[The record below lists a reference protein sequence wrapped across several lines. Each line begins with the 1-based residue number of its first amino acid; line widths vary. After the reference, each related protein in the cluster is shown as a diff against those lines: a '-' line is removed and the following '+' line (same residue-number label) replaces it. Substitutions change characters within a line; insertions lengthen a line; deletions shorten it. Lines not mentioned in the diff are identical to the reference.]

1 MPIKEKIISK
11 FFRGKLR
18 SQFTIE
24 DIQDLKGNYARQGKY
39 VLCVPFFLF
48 DAIEIDQD
56 EAHQIRKSSRIKTPS
71 IETQFDSKDTSVS
84 VVINERSKESERRKS
99 GGLCNI
105 FLYGNIE
112 GLENSYSL
120 SKIIDNENYNE
131 SIDLETPF
139 NVNNNSLNGGRV
151 TGDAIIEFQEIQ
163 EYEVEEIPKVE
174 SSDIELEATENSKCI
189 AITKAGNSCKL
200 DRISGSNYCHIHQT
214 EEISVSP
221 IKEEGGCFGNNK
233 NGGGLIGEG
242 STMYNRYMQP
252 LGMDRE
258 GMNGCF
264 SGRHSRPSGCFSPGL
279 PMWRRRGCGCLS
291 FLPLL
296 LMLGLLYCLFFGDC
310 GCKNNNNSQTQIP
323 THDTV
328 YVEVVK
334 EKIDTLKIVQM
345 DTVSLIDST
354 SSVVTQ
360 MVPLPNV
367 QFKTNSDILLPSSA
381 KDLSKL
387 AEHLDKNDSLTALIK
402 GHTDSTGL
410 EEYNLELSQRRAE
423 AVKKYL
429 VSLGIDPNRINAKGM
444 GSAESKADNSTL
456 EGRLMN
462 RRVEVILE
470 STIRKT
476 RTIKPNPIAIDSIP
490 ITSDTSKNKSNVQ

>member
-1 MPIKEKIISK
+1 MPIRKKIVST
-11 FFRGKLR
+11 FLLGKLR

-24 DIQDLKGNYARQGKY
+24 DIQDLKGNYSRQGKY
-39 VLCVPFFLF
+39 LLRAPFFLF
-48 DAIEIDQD
+48 DAIEIDQ
-56 EAHQIRKSSRIKTPS
+56 EKVQQIRKSNRIKTSP
-71 IETQFDSKDTSVS
+71 IETEFESTDSSLS
-84 VVINERSKESERRKS
+84 IVIKERDKEFEIRKT
-99 GGLCNI
+99 GGIRNI
-105 FLYGNIE
+105 FLFDNIE

-120 SKIIDNENYNE
+120 TNNLDNDVE

-139 NVNNNSLNGGRV
+139 IVNSNSLNGGRV

-163 EYEVEEIPKVE
+163 EYEAEDPPKIEPTIIEIKE
-174 SSDIELEATENSKCI
+174 KENLKCI
-189 AITKAGNSCKL
+189 AITKAGNSCKM
-200 DRISGSNYCHIHQT
+200 DRIVGSDYCHIHQP
-214 EEISVSP
+214 EEIPVPP

-233 NGGGLIGEG
+233 NGGGLIGED
-242 STMYNRYMQP
+242 STLYNRYMQP
-252 LGMDRE
+252 MGMDRE

-279 PMWRRRGCGCLS
+279 PMWRRRGCGCMSL
-291 FLPLL
+291 LPLL
-296 LMLGLLYCLFFGDC
+296 LLLGLLYCLFFGDC
-310 GCKNNNNSQTQIP
+310 GCKNNRQAQLP

-328 YVEVVK
+328 YVEVIK

-354 SSVVTQ
+354 SSLITQ

-387 AEHLDKNDSLTALIK
+387 AEHLDKNDSLTAIIK
-402 GHTDSTGL
+402 GHTDSTGS
-410 EEYNLELSQRRAE
+410 EEYNIELSQRRAE

-429 VSLGIDPNRINAKGM
+429 VSLGIDSNRIQAKGM

-470 STIRKT
+470 STVRKT
-476 RTIKPNPIAIDSIP
+476 RTIKPKPNQTDSIP
-490 ITSDTSKNKSNVQ
+490 TSSDTAKNKSNIQ